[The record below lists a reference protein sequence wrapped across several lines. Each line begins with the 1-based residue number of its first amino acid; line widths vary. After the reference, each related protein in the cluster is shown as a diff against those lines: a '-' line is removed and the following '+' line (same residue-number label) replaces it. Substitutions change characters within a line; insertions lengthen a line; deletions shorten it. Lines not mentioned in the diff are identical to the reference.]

1 MTDPRIETL
10 TASFYHDPLVE
21 FFWPNE
27 EFRAKQLSA
36 GLEFLLKLSSIIL
49 SSERANEKCAG
60 VIGAAQPGSYPP
72 PLFHSMIALVR
83 MILILLSLTPLS
95 EISKMAR
102 VYHRFDKI
110 HPRQPHWYISVLRVH
125 PDQQGKGLGG
135 ELLRPILRNADE
147 ESVIV
152 YLECSNPNSLD
163 FYRKYGFKVM
173 DEIVPVHGCPPIWRL
188 ATKPRS
194 ESRETGLAY

>member
-10 TASFYHDPLVE
+10 TASFYHDPLAE

-49 SSERANEKCAG
+49 SSETASRKCVG
-60 VIGAAQPGSYPP
+60 VIGAARPGKYPP
-72 PLFHSMIALVR
+72 PFFHAMVALIR
-83 MILILLSLTPLS
+83 MILKLVPLTPWHDMG
-95 EISKMAR
+95 KMAR
-102 VYHRFDKI
+102 VYYRFDKI
-110 HPRQPHWYISVLRVH
+110 HPRQPHWYISVLGIH

-135 ELLRPILRNADE
+135 ELLRPILRKADE
-147 ESVIV
+147 ESVII

-173 DEIVPVHGCPPIWRL
+173 EEIVPVHGCPPLWRL

-194 ESRETGLAY
+194 ESRELA